1 MRSYT
6 ESWAVSIYEGKY
18 DSGISLWKWCDKYG
32 SRTVFSG
39 VCQISEAFSQMPTAK
54 WIKPWLKLQSNLTL
68 LQARAQMLLFRCLL
82 ASWPSSQETVF
93 KRSNWSQLYLD
104 WSSVWVRLG
113 GPSADGILGRGFSR
127 SAPLTIGSSYS
138 SEKPPAIWPKP
149 RERWFYLSGQ
159 PNVAQIRFG
168 IIFS

>member
-18 DSGISLWKWCDKYG
+18 DSGVSLWKWCDKYG

-82 ASWPSSQETVF
+82 ASRPSSQETVF

-127 SAPLTIGSSYS
+127 SAPLQLGAVTVQRSRPQFGLSP
-138 SEKPPAIWPKP
+138 EKGDFISPVSLMWHRSAL
-149 RERWFYLSGQ
+149 E
-159 PNVAQIRFG
+159 
-168 IIFS
+168 